1 MTLSRRSSENRW
13 RSDFFERQGR
23 NAWLGFMYPWMAALN
38 ARLGRG
44 DESLHYLDVF
54 ADGFVSRN
62 GFNMNNDF
70 KLMDLYPGGMPIFT
84 LEANFGYASAVQQ
97 MLLDA
102 TRAEIKL
109 FPALPGAWKGLP
121 VSFRTLRVPGGHS
134 VTASRAADGIVEV
147 RIDPFSDCA
156 VAVFAPSGGRQ
167 KAELRRGVPWTFWF
181 R

>member
-1 MTLSRRSSENRW
+1 
-13 RSDFFERQGR
+13 
-23 NAWLGFMYPWMAALN
+23 MAALN
-38 ARLGRG
+38 ARVGRG
-44 DESLHYLDVF
+44 DEALHYLDVF
-54 ADGFVSRN
+54 AEAFVSRS
-62 GFNMNNDF
+62 GLHMNNDF

-102 TRAEIKL
+102 TRAEIRL

-147 RIDPFSDCA
+147 RIDPFSDCS
-156 VAVFAPSGGRQ
+156 VAVSAPGGVNSGDSW
-167 KAELRRGVPWTFWF
+167 ERGIMQ
-181 R
+181 